1 MKKLVKTYTFNAAAR
16 QVVISDEDLT
26 DLSQFLLITDVT
38 SNVII
43 YNFADSSRGGA
54 FSNGT
59 LTLDYNTT
67 AFNNSDV
74 LQIFI
79 DVDEGNRV
87 DLTEL
92 LRQGIAEIVHQLQSI
107 RNDGGMA
114 DAAGRVRIAIES
126 GSVGISSS
134 QTLANV
140 TTLATLTNIGGQN
153 GTLYLINGA
162 NVAAQNLR
170 NKITVT

>member
-92 LRQGIAEIVHQLQSI
+92 LQQGL
-107 RNDGGMA
+107 
-114 DAAGRVRIAIES
+114 
-126 GSVGISSS
+126 
-134 QTLANV
+134 L
-140 TTLATLTNIGGQN
+140 
-153 GTLYLINGA
+153 
-162 NVAAQNLR
+162 
-170 NKITVT
+170 K

>member
-92 LRQGIAEIVHQLQSI
+92 LQQGLAEIVHQLQAI

-114 DAAGRVRIAIES
+114 DAAGRVRVAIES
-126 GSVGISSS
+126 GNVGVSGTI
-134 QTLANV
+134 
-140 TTLATLTNIGGQN
+140 TTLTNLTNIGGQN
-153 GTLYLINGA
+153 GGLFNINGV
-162 NVAAQNLR
+162 NSAAQNLR
-170 NKITVT
+170 NKITSS